1 MKKIRRKSMNIR
13 IILAEDHKI
22 TREGLV
28 NMIKYQPGMEVVG
41 EAGNGREAI
50 RLAREYTPDLVIM
63 DVTMPGLNGIDAT
76 RTITSSSKNIN
87 VIALSMYSDK
97 QFVQG
102 MMQAGASGYLLKDCA
117 FDELVQAI
125 RAVFKG
131 DTYLSPGIA
140 GIVVEDYV
148 NRLSK
153 PASSASSILTK
164 REREVLQLISEG
176 ESTKHI
182 ATKLAISVKTVETHR
197 RQMMG
202 KIGIRT
208 VAGLTKYAIR
218 EGLTSPH
225 L

>member
-1 MKKIRRKSMNIR
+1 MSIK

-28 NMIKYQPGMEVVG
+28 NMLEDQPGMEVVG

-50 RLAREYTPDLVIM
+50 RLARELSPDLVIM
-63 DVTMPGLNGIDAT
+63 DVTMPDLNGIDAT
-76 RTITSSSKNIN
+76 RIITSTPKDTK

-102 MMQAGASGYLLKDCA
+102 MMQAGASGYLLKDCT
-117 FDELVQAI
+117 FDELVYAI
-125 RAVFKG
+125 RAVFQG

-148 NRLSK
+148 SKLSRS
-153 PASSASSILTK
+153 ASSASGVLTR

-176 ESTKHI
+176 KSTKHI
-182 ATKLAISVKTVETHR
+182 ASKLAISIKTVETHR

-218 EGLTSPH
+218 EGLTSAH
-225 L
+225 I

>member
-1 MKKIRRKSMNIR
+1 MTIQ

-28 NMIKYQPGMEVVG
+28 NMLKGQPGMEVVG

-50 RLAREYTPDLVIM
+50 RLARELAPDLVIM
-63 DVTMPGLNGIDAT
+63 DVTMPNLNGIDST
-76 RTITSSSKNIN
+76 RIIISSSKNVK

-117 FDELVQAI
+117 FNELVHAI
-125 RAVFKG
+125 RAVFNG

-140 GIVVEDYV
+140 GIVVEDYL
-148 NRLSK
+148 NKLSK
-153 PASSASSILTK
+153 SASSASSILTR

-176 ESTKHI
+176 ESTRHI
-182 ATKLAISVKTVETHR
+182 ASKLAISVKTVETHR

-202 KIGIRT
+202 KIGIRS

>member
-1 MKKIRRKSMNIR
+1 MSIKIV
-13 IILAEDHKI
+13 LAEDHKI

-28 NMIKYQPGMEVVG
+28 NMLKGQPGMEVVG

-50 RLAREYTPDLVIM
+50 QLARELSPDLVIM
-63 DVTMPGLNGIDAT
+63 DVTMPSLNGIDAT
-76 RTITSSSKNIN
+76 RIITSTPPNIR

-117 FDELVQAI
+117 FDELVHAV

-140 GIVVEDYV
+140 GIVVEDYISK
-148 NRLSK
+148 LSK
-153 PASSASSILTK
+153 SSSSASGILTK

-176 ESTKHI
+176 ESTRHI
-182 ATKLAISVKTVETHR
+182 AAKLAISVKTVETHR

>member
-1 MKKIRRKSMNIR
+1 MSIQ

-28 NMIKYQPGMEVVG
+28 NMLEDQPGMEIVG

-50 RLAREYTPDLVIM
+50 QLARELSPDLVIM
-63 DVTMPGLNGIDAT
+63 DVTMPDLNGIDST
-76 RTITSSSKNIN
+76 CIITSNPKSIK

-117 FDELVQAI
+117 FSELVHAI

-148 NRLSK
+148 SKLSRS
-153 PASSASSILTK
+153 ASSASSVLTR

-182 ATKLAISVKTVETHR
+182 ASKLAISVKTVETHR

>member
-1 MKKIRRKSMNIR
+1 MNIR

-28 NMIKYQPGMEVVG
+28 NMINDQPGMEVAG

-50 RLAREYTPDLVIM
+50 HLARELAPDLVIM

-76 RTITSSSKNIN
+76 RIITSSSKNIR

-117 FDELVQAI
+117 FDELVQAV

-148 NRLSK
+148 SRLSK
-153 PASSASSILTK
+153 SASSVSSILTI

-176 ESTKHI
+176 ESTRHI
-182 ATKLAISVKTVETHR
+182 AAKLAISVKTVETHR

-218 EGLTSPH
+218 EGLTSQH

>member
-1 MKKIRRKSMNIR
+1 MSIK

-22 TREGLV
+22 TREGLA
-28 NMIKYQPGMEVVG
+28 NMLKDQPGMEVVG

-50 RLAREYTPDLVIM
+50 QLAHEFAPDLVIM

-76 RTITSSSKNIN
+76 RIITSSSKNVR

-117 FDELVQAI
+117 FDELVHAV

-153 PASSASSILTK
+153 SASSATSILTK

-176 ESTKHI
+176 ESTRHI
-182 ATKLAISVKTVETHR
+182 ASKLAISVKTVETHR

-208 VAGLTKYAIR
+208 IAGLTKYAIR

-225 L
+225 I

>member
-1 MKKIRRKSMNIR
+1 MSIR

-28 NMIKYQPGMEVVG
+28 NMLKEQPSMEVVG

-50 RLAREYTPDLVIM
+50 QLARELVPDLVIM

-76 RTITSSSKNIN
+76 RIITSMPKNIR

-117 FDELVQAI
+117 FDELVHAV
-125 RAVFKG
+125 RSVFKG

-148 NRLSK
+148 SRLTKS
-153 PASSASSILTK
+153 ASSASSILTR

-176 ESTKHI
+176 ESTRHI
-182 ATKLAISVKTVETHR
+182 ASKLAISVKTVETHR

-208 VAGLTKYAIR
+208 IAGLTKYAIR

>member
-1 MKKIRRKSMNIR
+1 MSIK

-28 NMIKYQPGMEVVG
+28 NMLKGQPGMEVVG

-50 RLAREYTPDLVIM
+50 RLTRELTPDLVIM
-63 DVTMPGLNGIDAT
+63 DVTMPSLNGIDAT
-76 RTITSSSKNIN
+76 RIITSSPKNVR

-117 FDELVQAI
+117 FSELVAAV

-148 NRLSK
+148 SKLSK
-153 PASSASSILTK
+153 SSSSASGILTK

-176 ESTKHI
+176 VSTKHI
-182 ATKLAISVKTVETHR
+182 AATLAISIKTVETHR

>member
-1 MKKIRRKSMNIR
+1 MSIKIV
-13 IILAEDHKI
+13 LADDHKI

-28 NMIKYQPGMEVVG
+28 NMLNNQKGMEVAG

-50 RLAREYTPDLVIM
+50 RLARELTPDLVIM

-76 RTITSSSKNIN
+76 RIITSNPRN
-87 VIALSMYSDK
+87 VRVIALSMYSDK

-117 FDELVQAI
+117 FEELVHAV
-125 RAVFKG
+125 RAVIKG

-140 GIVVEDYV
+140 GTVVEDYV
-148 NRLSK
+148 SRLSK
-153 PASSASSILTK
+153 SASSASSILTR

-182 ATKLAISVKTVETHR
+182 AAKLAISVKTVETHR

-208 VAGLTKYAIR
+208 IAGLTKYAIR

-225 L
+225 N

>member
-1 MKKIRRKSMNIR
+1 MGIK

-28 NMIKYQPGMEVVG
+28 NMLEDQPSMEVVG

-50 RLAREYTPDLVIM
+50 RLARELSPDLVIM
-63 DVTMPGLNGIDAT
+63 DVTMPDLNGIDAT
-76 RTITSSSKNIN
+76 RVITSNPKDTK

-117 FDELVQAI
+117 FDELVHAI

-140 GIVVEDYV
+140 GIVVEDYISK
-148 NRLSK
+148 LSRS
-153 PASSASSILTK
+153 ASSASGVLTR

-176 ESTKHI
+176 KSTKHI

-225 L
+225 V

>member
-1 MKKIRRKSMNIR
+1 MSIK

-22 TREGLV
+22 TREGLA
-28 NMIKYQPGMEVVG
+28 NMLKDQPGMEVVG

-50 RLAREYTPDLVIM
+50 QLAHEFAPDLVIM

-76 RTITSSSKNIN
+76 RIITSSSKNVR

-117 FDELVQAI
+117 FDELVHAV

-153 PASSASSILTK
+153 SASSAASILTK

-176 ESTKHI
+176 ESTRHI
-182 ATKLAISVKTVETHR
+182 ASKLAISVKTVETHR

-208 VAGLTKYAIR
+208 IAGLTKYAIR

-225 L
+225 I

>member
-1 MKKIRRKSMNIR
+1 MSIR

-28 NMIKYQPGMEVVG
+28 SMLEDQPDMEVVG
-41 EAGNGREAI
+41 EAGNGRDAI
-50 RLAREYTPDLVIM
+50 QLARELSPDLVIM
-63 DVTMPGLNGIDAT
+63 DVTMPGLNGIDST
-76 RTITSSSKNIN
+76 RVITSNPKRIK

-117 FDELVQAI
+117 FNELAHAI

-148 NRLSK
+148 SKLSRS
-153 PASSASSILTK
+153 ASSASSVLTR

-182 ATKLAISVKTVETHR
+182 ASKLAISVKTVETHR

>member
-1 MKKIRRKSMNIR
+1 MSIK

-28 NMIKYQPGMEVVG
+28 NMLEDQSGMKVVG

-50 RLAREYTPDLVIM
+50 RLARDLSPDLVIM
-63 DVTMPGLNGIDAT
+63 DVTMPDLNGIDAT
-76 RTITSSSKNIN
+76 RIITSTPKNTK

-117 FDELVQAI
+117 FGELVHAI

-148 NRLSK
+148 SKLSK
-153 PASSASSILTK
+153 SAASASGVLTR

-176 ESTKHI
+176 KSTRHI

-225 L
+225 V

>member
-1 MKKIRRKSMNIR
+1 MSIK

-28 NMIKYQPGMEVVG
+28 NMLKGQPDMEVVG
-41 EAGNGREAI
+41 EAGDGREAI
-50 RLAREYTPDLVIM
+50 QLARELTPDLVIM
-63 DVTMPGLNGIDAT
+63 DVTMPSLNGIDAT
-76 RTITSSSKNIN
+76 RIITSSPKSVS

-117 FDELVQAI
+117 FDELVHAV

-140 GIVVEDYV
+140 GIVVEDYI
-148 NRLSK
+148 SK
-153 PASSASSILTK
+153 LTKSASSASSILTR

-176 ESTKHI
+176 ESTRRI
-182 ATKLAISVKTVETHR
+182 ASKLAISVKTVETHR

-218 EGLTSPH
+218 EGLTSTH

>member
-1 MKKIRRKSMNIR
+1 MSIQ
-13 IILAEDHKI
+13 IILAEDHRI

-28 NMIKYQPGMEVVG
+28 NMLEDQPDMEVVG

-50 RLAREYTPDLVIM
+50 QLARELSPDLVIM
-63 DVTMPGLNGIDAT
+63 DVTMPDLNGIDST
-76 RTITSSSKNIN
+76 RVIASNPKNIK

-117 FDELVQAI
+117 FSELVHAI

-148 NRLSK
+148 SKLSRS
-153 PASSASSILTK
+153 ASSASSVLTR

-176 ESTKHI
+176 ESTRHI
-182 ATKLAISVKTVETHR
+182 ASKLAISVKTVETHR

>member
-1 MKKIRRKSMNIR
+1 MSIR

-28 NMIKYQPGMEVVG
+28 NMIKDQPGMEVVG

-50 RLAREYTPDLVIM
+50 QLARELAPDLVIM

-76 RTITSSSKNIN
+76 SIITSSVKNIR

-117 FDELVQAI
+117 FDELVQAV

-148 NRLSK
+148 SRLLKS
-153 PASSASSILTK
+153 ASSASSILTK

-182 ATKLAISVKTVETHR
+182 AIKLAISVKTVETHR

-225 L
+225 LY

>member
-1 MKKIRRKSMNIR
+1 
-13 IILAEDHKI
+13 
-22 TREGLV
+22 
-28 NMIKYQPGMEVVG
+28 MEVVG

-50 RLAREYTPDLVIM
+50 QLARELSPDLVIM
-63 DVTMPGLNGIDAT
+63 DVTMPSLNGIDAT
-76 RTITSSSKNIN
+76 RIITSSPENIR

-117 FDELVQAI
+117 FDELVHAVL
-125 RAVFKG
+125 AVFKG

-140 GIVVEDYV
+140 GIVVEDYI
-148 NRLSK
+148 NKLSK
-153 PASSASSILTK
+153 SASSASSILTK

-182 ATKLAISVKTVETHR
+182 AAKLAISIKTVETHR

-225 L
+225 I

>member
-1 MKKIRRKSMNIR
+1 MSIR

-22 TREGLV
+22 TREGLF
-28 NMIKYQPGMEVVG
+28 NMLKDQPGMEVVG

-50 RLAREYTPDLVIM
+50 QLVRELSPDLVIM

-76 RTITSSSKNIN
+76 RIIISSSRNVR

-117 FDELVQAI
+117 FNELVQAV
-125 RAVFKG
+125 RAVIKG

-140 GIVVEDYV
+140 GIVVEDYIS
-148 NRLSK
+148 RLSK
-153 PASSASSILTK
+153 SASSACSVLTK

-176 ESTKHI
+176 ESTRHI
-182 ATKLAISVKTVETHR
+182 AAKLAISIKTVETHR

>member
-1 MKKIRRKSMNIR
+1 MSIKIV
-13 IILAEDHKI
+13 LAEDHKI

-28 NMIKYQPGMEVVG
+28 NMLKGQPGMEVVG

-50 RLAREYTPDLVIM
+50 QLARELSPDLVIM
-63 DVTMPGLNGIDAT
+63 DVTMPSLNGIDAT
-76 RTITSSSKNIN
+76 RIITSTPPNIR

-117 FDELVQAI
+117 FDELVHAV

-140 GIVVEDYV
+140 GIVVEDYISK
-148 NRLSK
+148 LSK
-153 PASSASSILTK
+153 SASASGILTK

-176 ESTKHI
+176 ESTRHI
-182 ATKLAISVKTVETHR
+182 AAKLAISVKTVETHR

>member
-1 MKKIRRKSMNIR
+1 MSIK

-28 NMIKYQPGMEVVG
+28 NMLEDQPGMKVVG

-50 RLAREYTPDLVIM
+50 RLARELSPDLVIM
-63 DVTMPGLNGIDAT
+63 DVTMPDLNGIDAT
-76 RTITSSSKNIN
+76 RVITSTPKSTK

-117 FDELVQAI
+117 FDELIHAV

-148 NRLSK
+148 SRLSK
-153 PASSASSILTK
+153 SASSASSILTK

-176 ESTKHI
+176 ESTRHI
-182 ATKLAISVKTVETHR
+182 AAKLAISVKTVETHR

>member
-1 MKKIRRKSMNIR
+1 MSIK

-28 NMIKYQPGMEVVG
+28 NMLEDQPGMEVVG

-50 RLAREYTPDLVIM
+50 RLARELSPDLVIM
-63 DVTMPGLNGIDAT
+63 DVTMPDLNGIDAT
-76 RTITSSSKNIN
+76 RIITLTPKDTK

-102 MMQAGASGYLLKDCA
+102 MMQAGASGYLLKDCT
-117 FDELVQAI
+117 FDELVYAI
-125 RAVFKG
+125 RAVFQG

-148 NRLSK
+148 SKLSRS
-153 PASSASSILTK
+153 ASSASGVLTR

-176 ESTKHI
+176 KSTKHI
-182 ATKLAISVKTVETHR
+182 ASKLAISIKTVETHR

-218 EGLTSPH
+218 EGLTSAH
-225 L
+225 I

>member
-1 MKKIRRKSMNIR
+1 MSIQ
-13 IILAEDHKI
+13 IILAEDHRI

-28 NMIKYQPGMEVVG
+28 NMLEDQPDMEVVG

-50 RLAREYTPDLVIM
+50 QLARELSPDLVIM
-63 DVTMPGLNGIDAT
+63 DVTMPDLNGIDST
-76 RTITSSSKNIN
+76 RVIASNPKNIK

-117 FDELVQAI
+117 FSELVHAI

-148 NRLSK
+148 SKLSRS
-153 PASSASSILTK
+153 ASSASSVLTR

-176 ESTKHI
+176 ESTRHI
-182 ATKLAISVKTVETHR
+182 AAKLAISVKTVETHR

>member
-1 MKKIRRKSMNIR
+1 MLK
-13 IILAEDHKI
+13 
-22 TREGLV
+22 G
-28 NMIKYQPGMEVVG
+28 QPGMEVVG

-50 RLAREYTPDLVIM
+50 QLARELSPDLVIM
-63 DVTMPGLNGIDAT
+63 DVTMPDLNGIDST
-76 RTITSSSKNIN
+76 CIITSNPKSIK

-117 FDELVQAI
+117 FSELVHAI

-148 NRLSK
+148 SKLSRS
-153 PASSASSILTK
+153 ASSASSVLTR

-182 ATKLAISVKTVETHR
+182 ASKLAISVKTVETHR

>member
-1 MKKIRRKSMNIR
+1 MSIQ
-13 IILAEDHKI
+13 IILAEDHRI

-28 NMIKYQPGMEVVG
+28 NMLKDQPDMEVVG

-50 RLAREYTPDLVIM
+50 RLARELSPDLVIM
-63 DVTMPGLNGIDAT
+63 DVTMPDLNGIDST
-76 RTITSSSKNIN
+76 RIITSSPKNVK

-117 FDELVQAI
+117 FNELAHAV

-148 NRLSK
+148 SK
-153 PASSASSILTK
+153 LKTSASSASSVLTR
-164 REREVLQLISEG
+164 REREVLQMISEG
-176 ESTKHI
+176 ESTRHI
-182 ATKLAISVKTVETHR
+182 ASKLAISIKTVETHR

>member
-1 MKKIRRKSMNIR
+1 MSIR

-28 NMIKYQPGMEVVG
+28 NMLEDQSGMKVVG

-50 RLAREYTPDLVIM
+50 RLARDLSPDLVIM
-63 DVTMPGLNGIDAT
+63 DVTMPDLNGIDAT
-76 RTITSSSKNIN
+76 RIITSTPKNTK

-117 FDELVQAI
+117 FDELVHAI

-148 NRLSK
+148 SKLSK
-153 PASSASSILTK
+153 SASSASGVLTR

-176 ESTKHI
+176 KSTKHI

-225 L
+225 V

>member
-1 MKKIRRKSMNIR
+1 MSIK

-22 TREGLV
+22 TREGLA
-28 NMIKYQPGMEVVG
+28 NMLKDQPGMEVVG

-50 RLAREYTPDLVIM
+50 QLAHEFAPDLVIM

-76 RTITSSSKNIN
+76 RTITSSSKNVR

-117 FDELVQAI
+117 FDELVHAV

-153 PASSASSILTK
+153 SASSAASILTK

-176 ESTKHI
+176 ESTRHI
-182 ATKLAISVKTVETHR
+182 ASRLAISVKTVETHR

-208 VAGLTKYAIR
+208 IAGLTKYAIR
-218 EGLTSPH
+218 EGLTSSH
-225 L
+225 I

>member
-1 MKKIRRKSMNIR
+1 MSIQ
-13 IILAEDHKI
+13 IILAEDHRI

-28 NMIKYQPGMEVVG
+28 NMLEDQPDMEVVG

-50 RLAREYTPDLVIM
+50 QLARELSPDLVIM
-63 DVTMPGLNGIDAT
+63 DVTMPDLNGIDST
-76 RTITSSSKNIN
+76 RIITSNPKSIK

-117 FDELVQAI
+117 FSELVHAI

-148 NRLSK
+148 SKLSRS
-153 PASSASSILTK
+153 ASSASSVLTR

-176 ESTKHI
+176 ESTRHI
-182 ATKLAISVKTVETHR
+182 ASKLAISVKTVETHR

>member
-1 MKKIRRKSMNIR
+1 MNIR

-28 NMIKYQPGMEVVG
+28 NLIKDQPGMEVVG

-50 RLAREYTPDLVIM
+50 QLAREHTPDLVIM

-76 RTITSSSKNIN
+76 RIITSSSKNIN

-153 PASSASSILTK
+153 SASSVSSILTK

>member
-1 MKKIRRKSMNIR
+1 MSIQ

-28 NMIKYQPGMEVVG
+28 SMLEDQPDMEVVG

-50 RLAREYTPDLVIM
+50 RLAQELSPDLVIM
-63 DVTMPGLNGIDAT
+63 DVTMPDLNGIDAT
-76 RTITSSSKNIN
+76 RVITSTPKNTK

-117 FDELVQAI
+117 FDELVHAI

-148 NRLSK
+148 SKLSRS
-153 PASSASSILTK
+153 ASSASSVLTR

-176 ESTKHI
+176 KSTKHI

-225 L
+225 I

>member
-1 MKKIRRKSMNIR
+1 MSIK

-28 NMIKYQPGMEVVG
+28 NMLEDQPGMEVVG

-50 RLAREYTPDLVIM
+50 RLARELSPDLVIM
-63 DVTMPGLNGIDAT
+63 DVTMPDLNGIDAT
-76 RTITSSSKNIN
+76 RIITSTPKDTK

-117 FDELVQAI
+117 FVELVQAV
-125 RAVFKG
+125 RAVSKG

-148 NRLSK
+148 SKLSRS
-153 PASSASSILTK
+153 ASSASGVLTR

-176 ESTKHI
+176 KSTKHI
-182 ATKLAISVKTVETHR
+182 ASKLAISIKTVETHR

-218 EGLTSPH
+218 EGLTSAH
-225 L
+225 I

>member
-1 MKKIRRKSMNIR
+1 MNIR

-28 NMIKYQPGMEVVG
+28 NMIKDQPGMEVVG

-50 RLAREYTPDLVIM
+50 QLAREHTPDLVIM

-76 RTITSSSKNIN
+76 RIITSSSKNVN

-153 PASSASSILTK
+153 SASSASSILTK

>member
-1 MKKIRRKSMNIR
+1 MCIK

-28 NMIKYQPGMEVVG
+28 NMLEDQPSMEVVG
-41 EAGNGREAI
+41 EAGNGRE
-50 RLAREYTPDLVIM
+50 
-63 DVTMPGLNGIDAT
+63 
-76 RTITSSSKNIN
+76 
-87 VIALSMYSDK
+87 
-97 QFVQG
+97 VQG

-117 FDELVQAI
+117 FEELVHAI

-148 NRLSK
+148 SKLSRS
-153 PASSASSILTK
+153 ASSASGVLTR

-176 ESTKHI
+176 KSTKHI
-182 ATKLAISVKTVETHR
+182 ASKLAISIKTVETHR

-225 L
+225 I

>member
-1 MKKIRRKSMNIR
+1 MSIK

-22 TREGLV
+22 KREGLV
-28 NMIKYQPGMEVVG
+28 NMLKDQPGMEVVG

-50 RLAREYTPDLVIM
+50 QLARELAPDLVIM
-63 DVTMPGLNGIDAT
+63 DVTMPSLNGIDAT
-76 RTITSSSKNIN
+76 RIITSTPKNVR

-117 FDELVQAI
+117 FDELVQAV

-148 NRLSK
+148 RKLSK
-153 PASSASSILTK
+153 SASSASSILTR

-176 ESTKHI
+176 ESTRHI
-182 ATKLAISVKTVETHR
+182 ASKLAISVKTVETHR

-218 EGLTSPH
+218 EGLTSP
-225 L
+225 LL